1 MTRYEIGIYEP
12 VLIVAMLLVYS
23 CQTTKSISS
32 QEKCKQDVKNFIAD
46 KWSYNP
52 ETKLYRE
59 GRGMIEFTSTKFQL
73 KECIVGMEKKT
84 LKEIFGTP
92 SVESDRRLYYYYYE
106 HCFENF
112 QKFCLGYM
120 MIKLDEEQKYESM
133 GFGSITTEG

>member
-1 MTRYEIGIYEP
+1 MNSSYVVSLLWIGIA
-12 VLIVAMLLVYS
+12 IVTFG
-23 CQTTKSISS
+23 CQTSKFMTG
-32 QEKCKQDVKNFIAD
+32 QEKCKKEIKDFISD
-46 KWSYNP
+46 KWSYDP

-59 GRGMIEFTSTKFQL
+59 GKGMIEFTSTEFHLEK
-73 KECIVGMEKKT
+73 CIVGMEKKT

-106 HCFENF
+106 HCFKNF